1 MNTDNLLCRTVL
13 FIPFFLFPFSSFSFR
28 LNAQGRKHIQ
38 NMKRIINR
46 VKQQQLLS
54 SSASSS
60 SSVLTSSAGS
70 ALHSNNKQKKQIDY
84 QFHYDK
90 MKSLLGEET
99 HEKYQK
105 ILLQQEK
112 ENQPEEQTKEFP
124 RVLENEHDENFTKP
138 ERDLR
143 AIQYDPCSEY
153 YTYRKKKNNLVITL
167 FFISFSLFSVLFFY
181 KYI

>member
-1 MNTDNLLCRTVL
+1 MNTSILCHGDL
-13 FIPFFLFPFSSFSFR
+13 FIPFSFFR
-28 LNAQGRKHIQ
+28 LSAQGRKHIQ

-46 VKQQQLLS
+46 VKQQQLSSS
-54 SSASSS
+54 SSA
-60 SSVLTSSAGS
+60 SSVLTSSVGS
-70 ALHSNNKQKKQIDY
+70 AVHNNKQKKQIDY

-105 ILLQQEK
+105 ILLQQQQGK
-112 ENQPEEQTKEFP
+112 EQEEEQKQQPEEFP

-153 YTYRKKKNNLVITL
+153 YTYRKKKQLFLSFYLFYHNLCFLPFLSFI
-167 FFISFSLFSVLFFY
+167 FFFQ